1 MKLFSVDIETEMADT
16 SRGSVYQDKML
27 LITAMS
33 GGGKEYIWDCRDE
46 IIPQWFLEMLED
58 KNVMK
63 IFHNA
68 PFDTKFLKHNYGV
81 RTQNIW
87 CSLANERLLWL
98 GDSAVRCDLESTLMR
113 RYNVSL
119 NKKLRKN
126 LALGIVGPQEKEYAL
141 NDIRY
146 LISLQEDQALEITQA
161 GLENASRIENELAY
175 YIGQMEYYGLPF
187 DDSLYQEYMIKV
199 SQLKSDA
206 ARIVWDLLNYSYS
219 TDFLT
224 GEVVGGLNL
233 ASHQKALLALQR
245 SGILLEDY
253 GEKTL
258 VKYLHKKVVGDNK
271 KRQVVQAILEYKKW
285 DKALSWK
292 YDQLVD
298 KESDMIHPSYN
309 SLGAITSR
317 TSSSKPNGQNIA
329 TEYYVLG
336 FDTETGEIKSSPSG
350 IDFRKMFVAPEEWDW
365 VGVDFSQI
373 ELRLYGGIAGVQSI
387 LDEYAKGKDADLH
400 RQAATMIYHKSAE
413 EITDHERQ
421 AGKPVNFGSRVFDG
435 GPGAIINAALKY
447 GILLTYAEA
456 EVMKYELLK
465 GDPEG
470 VEWGKVITAQAERDG
485 YLINLAGY
493 RTWISKEK
501 VRKTLCRNIPVQGLA
516 AAIGK
521 EAIILYCKWI
531 EEGPGFDNVRLISYV
546 HDELNSIAKKEW
558 SERTLDAKIRCME
571 QAGDKYMNKLGV
583 KCLVEGYVNSH
594 WKK

>member
-1 MKLFSVDIETEMADT
+1 MKKFSVDIETEMADP
-16 SRGSVYQDKML
+16 SRGSVHQDTML
-27 LITAMS
+27 LVTAMS
-33 GGGKEYIWDCRDE
+33 NGGKEYIWDCRHE
-46 IIPQWFLEMLED
+46 SIPQWFLDMLED
-58 KNVMK
+58 NDVMK

-68 PFDTKFLKHNYGV
+68 SFDTKFLKHNYGV

-98 GDSAVRCDLESTLMR
+98 GNSSVRCDLESTLMR

-126 LALGIVGPQEKEYAL
+126 LALGIVGPQEREYAL
-141 NDIRY
+141 EDIRY
-146 LISLQEDQALEITQA
+146 LIPLQEDQALEIKQA
-161 GLENASRIENELAY
+161 DLENASRIENELAY

-187 DDSLYQEYMIKV
+187 DDKLYQEYMIKV

-206 ARIVWDLLNYSYS
+206 AKVVWDLLGYSYS
-219 TDFLT
+219 VDFLT
-224 GEVVGGLNL
+224 DEVIGGLNL
-233 ASHQKALLALQR
+233 ASHQKTLIALQR

-258 VKYLHKKVVGDNK
+258 VKYLHKKAVGDNK
-271 KRQVVQAILEYKKW
+271 KRQVVQAVLEYKKW

-298 KESDMIHPSYN
+298 KESKMIHSSYN

-329 TEYYVLG
+329 TEYYVLK
-336 FDTETGEIKSSPSG
+336 FDINTGEIKSSPSG
-350 IDFRKMFVAPEEWDW
+350 IDFRKMFVAPKGWKW

-387 LDEYAKGKDADLH
+387 LDEYVKGEKADLH
-400 RQAATMIYHKSAE
+400 RQAASMIYGKPSE
-413 EITDHERQ
+413 EINDHERT
-421 AGKPVNFGSRVFDG
+421 AGKPVNFGSRTFGG

-447 GILLTYAEA
+447 GILLTYDEA
-456 EVMKYELLK
+456 ASMRYELLK

-470 VEWGKVITAQAERDG
+470 VEWGKFITAQAERDG

-501 VRKTLCRNIPVQGLA
+501 VRETLCRNIPVQGLA
-516 AAIGK
+516 SAIGK

-531 EEGPGFDNVRLISYV
+531 EDGPGFDNVRLISYV
-546 HDELNSIAKKEW
+546 HDELNSITRKEW
-558 SERTLDAKIRCME
+558 AERTLAAKIRCME
-571 QAGDKYMNKLGV
+571 QAGNAYMKELGV
-583 KCLVEGYVNSH
+583 TCLVEGYIANH